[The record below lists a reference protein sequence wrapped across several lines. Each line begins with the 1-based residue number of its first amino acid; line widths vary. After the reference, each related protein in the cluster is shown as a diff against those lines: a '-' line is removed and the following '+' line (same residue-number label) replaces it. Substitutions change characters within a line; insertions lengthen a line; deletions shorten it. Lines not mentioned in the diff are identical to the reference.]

1 MAISFTKSVSGRLN
15 QEIAD
20 MESNMTELKKKREK
34 ASVKINQLEKDCK
47 LSTSPSDLSSK
58 MSRINKLQE
67 DIKKFTRLQAELSK
81 EMAKKKSTL
90 AQLPPVK

>member
-1 MAISFTKSVSGRLN
+1 
-15 QEIAD
+15 
-20 MESNMTELKKKREK
+20 
-34 ASVKINQLEKDCK
+34 
-47 LSTSPSDLSSK
+47 